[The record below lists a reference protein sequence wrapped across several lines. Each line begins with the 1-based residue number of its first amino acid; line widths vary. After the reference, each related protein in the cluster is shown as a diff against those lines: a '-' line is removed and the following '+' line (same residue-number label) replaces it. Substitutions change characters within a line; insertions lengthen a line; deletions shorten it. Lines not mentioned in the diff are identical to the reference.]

1 MAPSPSGGAKDNPYG
16 FNPNGAAGD
25 VGDDHGGSGLKG
37 ALGEDGMIAFIAI
50 VIIVGC
56 FLVIAISCCIYKCLT
71 RSSSSSLERAGGAE
85 MSALNPT

>member
-16 FNPNGAAGD
+16 FNPNGAGD
-25 VGDDHGGSGLKG
+25 GGSDHGGGGLKG
-37 ALGEDGMIAFIAI
+37 ALGEDGMIAFIAL

-56 FLVIAISCCIYKCLT
+56 ILVIAISCCIYKCLT
-71 RSSSSSLERAGGAE
+71 RNSDSSLERAGGAE